1 MEKFYV
7 QEDGFAKDAYDDF
20 KGTMEKLA
28 KMGYSGIEIYY
39 GLHGGL
45 QPAEM
50 KDFMESIG
58 MEVVGS
64 HVDLENTD
72 EQLKYLPG
80 TGCKY
85 IICPGFMHL
94 ETMDEVMKAAAILNE
109 NGRKAKEVGMKY
121 GYHNHAGDFSYI
133 DGKMVNDVL
142 IENTDPDLVAFEID
156 LAWAWRGGT
165 NATEYISKNADRVEL
180 IHVKETKEATM
191 PKMPRNFPKN
201 FKMERTPWGLP
212 VPDPKRPMNPSFMAI
227 NCQLGKGLI
236 DMPAVMAAFAKAG
249 KNPYCVVERDYAW
262 TGDIWTTL
270 AHDAGYLSAI

>member
-7 QEDGFAKDAYDDF
+7 QEDGFAKEAYDDF

-45 QPAEM
+45 KPTEM
-50 KDFMESIG
+50 KDFMDSIG
-58 MEVVGS
+58 MEVIGS
-64 HVDLENTD
+64 HVDLDKTD
-72 EQLKYLPG
+72 ENLKYLPG

-94 ETMDEVMKAAAILNE
+94 ETLDEVYKAAETLNE

-133 DGKMVNDVL
+133 DGKMINDVL

-156 LAWAWRGGT
+156 VAWAWRGGV
-165 NATEYISKNADRVEL
+165 NAHPCPNARSRRSGGSGAGGY
-180 IHVKETKEATM
+180 H
-191 PKMPRNFPKN
+191 R
-201 FKMERTPWGLP
+201 RLP
-212 VPDPKRPMNPSFMAI
+212 ESAAGSRKR
-227 NCQLGKGLI
+227 GKG
-236 DMPAVMAAFAKAG
+236 DRTDPARRVGHG
-249 KNPYCVVERDYAW
+249 KRQG
-262 TGDIWTTL
+262 GDLVLRYI
-270 AHDAGYLSAI
+270 